1 MAKKDI
7 LSTSEFLSTMR
18 KTPLGSTTNLT
29 FSDAEALSRSGID
42 ISNYGN
48 ATETNEFSDA
58 LTKEKQES
66 SGWWDEAIG
75 TLDNLANNFGRG
87 FVGMFEGIV
96 DFAVS
101 LAGNVGSW
109 FGADTQWAEDFIDI
123 DFAGKMADWTQLYT
137 PWSMIRNSV
146 KYGTEYWDDV
156 GKTAWGF
163 LPFTTGMGGFMV
175 SDEEMAEWMDK
186 YTYSNDWL
194 EEESG
199 WFGDIAQNVAQGAGQ
214 LVGMYLTGGIGK
226 AAGLG
231 AKGAQAVSLGAMS
244 IGAAGK
250 GTEEALNEG
259 ANLGQATVYGLL
271 SGATE
276 AATEML
282 GGVAGDFATGVIG
295 KAALKNAA
303 VRKFTSTLAGKMIA
317 GFISEGFEEVL
328 SDVVN
333 PIWKKISYDYDLD
346 LANEYSSGEFW
357 AGLAQSFV
365 VGGIVGAIGTGVT
378 YQRLGKTTINDK
390 KVGQKAAIA
399 YGEYAD
405 NLDDLHKA
413 AKKLNKTFSQIVEE
427 ANIDIAERTNIDKAM
442 EQVRTNPDLSETQRS
457 KLERAIKKAYEANTQ
472 YVDSQNK
479 LLGELES
486 AGITAEDLAQDYQN
500 KLNIKAQEVAEK
512 YDIDIENADA
522 VNDAIKSNT
531 EIMNDITEGNV
542 GSFYDN
548 NGKLVVVG
556 QNAVTEQVALNS
568 MEQLKTKNVD
578 IYNDFMEIADTLM
591 TMDETFSTQVDKF
604 AQIYQ
609 TQNNMSIDEATT
621 LAKQTAMAN
630 RIASY
635 YANKPSALS
644 SVDNLRKIADIMSN
658 SLAGQ
663 ITDSEVNGLEI
674 VQPEQTQGETVT
686 PEPMLPTETTNP
698 LETMEEEMGALVRTM
713 EEPALQKKIR
723 VGKSNIKSTATW
735 LDNISYN
742 TETLAV
748 KLTNSAYSI
757 EKGFRA
763 YGYSVRDAML
773 KVEKVRMATSIG
785 NNVCLDGFYTTN
797 DNGTI
802 TRTTLGLR
810 NGKTGIADILEKSF
824 RGDLRGANAKKA
836 IEQGFSTFYESLA
849 LYVEQDRLNASL
861 GTELVALED
870 IAKLNKQQSSQS
882 DRKTVFG
889 RWLETRTMPSDLL
902 VEISENLP
910 LLSEAISKGVAL
922 DEATFET
929 LARKTALESNV
940 ELSGDALETYN
951 KAKDYLRL
959 LNQEDIDTRLAEID
973 RDFPQFKEMREEVW
987 KINREL
993 LKIQYEN
1000 GYLTKEAY
1008 EWMKKNYSHY
1018 VPTYREMIM
1027 RTNST
1032 ISMSL
1037 DSSTLKA
1044 AKGSDLVIRDI
1055 FDSMQS
1061 QIIKIEQKVA
1071 LNELIKDFI
1080 NAGKGQDTL
1089 NRYIIGEEITNETQ
1103 LPRSTDSSMT
1113 YYLSRPAL
1121 DGNMLS
1127 YYEGGQ
1133 AHTYLVNNNV
1143 MEGFQSLAGVYRQT
1157 LLEIPGMKFM
1167 AKAQG
1172 LVKNLLTTYNP
1183 FFSLRNA
1190 IRDLWDASFYS
1201 PTGMT
1206 SVLRHLP
1213 KAYKSI
1219 VTNDANYQSFV
1230 ANGGIGSSIMT
1241 TTDIYTEK
1249 PKRSNALEYIVK
1261 PWKAIERVNEIIETS
1276 TRYAQYLA
1284 TTEKLFK
1291 ERAKGKN
1298 DYSNKQIVTRGV
1310 YEAHEITLNFS
1321 RAGTVTRQINNT
1333 FGMFLN
1339 ASVQGFTKMVRT
1351 FISPKS
1357 AKEWAELIF
1366 KCIILGIGTQLLNEL
1381 LYYDDEDYK
1390 ALNTS
1395 IKNNYYLIKAGDQF
1409 IRIPKGRVISAF
1421 NAFVTAGFNYENG
1434 DKNAFQD
1441 ALSYALEANA
1451 PISGFGFGFFQGI
1464 ADTTMNRTWY
1474 GGEIV
1479 GSEWDNT
1486 RPSEQY
1492 EKSTSNISKWLGKVF
1507 NVSPLKIEYIL
1518 DQYSGIVGD
1527 ILLPMTSDEGGFDK
1541 LKQIVKDQYLIDPT
1555 EKNKYSSDFYNYR
1568 EQVLYDKTDGDAIA
1582 TIQASYM
1589 TTAVSEIKE
1598 LRAQIEEIENNS
1610 NLSADEK
1617 DSQTKTIRVM
1627 INASYKAALQNAKDI
1642 GEALKYYTITE
1653 MNASEAQREVY
1664 REVLGAESALRLYNK
1679 KLYSKAKSYYKAG
1692 VSYDDFYVYY
1702 FNLREM
1708 STKQEAEAYIS
1719 RLRISA
1725 NLKNLIY
1732 RLAGWSLDDEKTELL
1747 TAWLKRKG
1755 LTDEEID
1762 MIL

>member
-1 MAKKDI
+1 
-7 LSTSEFLSTMR
+7 MR

-48 ATETNEFSDA
+48 ATETNEFSDTLA
-58 LTKEKQES
+58 KEKQES

-186 YTYSNDWL
+186 YTYSSDWL

-231 AKGAQAVSLGAMS
+231 TKGAQAVSLGAMS

-427 ANIDIAERTNIDKAM
+427 TNIDIAERTNIDKAM

-457 KLERAIKKAYEANTQ
+457 KLEHAIKKAYEANTQ
-472 YVDSQNK
+472 YMDSQNK

-500 KLNIKAQEVAEK
+500 KLNKKAQEVAEK

-578 IYNDFMEIADTLM
+578 IYNDFMEIADTLI

-621 LAKQTAMAN
+621 LAKQTAIAN

-635 YANKPSALS
+635 YVNKPSALS

-663 ITDSEVNGLEI
+663 TTDSEVNGLEI
-674 VQPEQTQGETVT
+674 VQPEQTQGETIT

-698 LETMEEEMGALVRTM
+698 LETMEEEMGALVRTI

-748 KLTNSAYSI
+748 KLTNSAHSI

-870 IAKLNKQQSSQS
+870 IAKLNEQQSSQS
-882 DRKTVFG
+882 ERKTVFG

-902 VEISENLP
+902 VEINENLP

-1190 IRDLWDASFYS
+1190 VRDLWDASFYS

-1507 NVSPLKIEYIL
+1507 NVSPLKIEYVL

-1642 GEALKYYTITE
+1642 GEALKYCTITE
-1653 MNASEAQREVY
+1653 MNASEVQREVY

-1762 MIL
+1762 MLL